1 MIQVRISANEDE
13 DLMVRAH
20 SVFEN
25 TELSKVT
32 SFHLMTEDLATSQD
46 WLFIRYTVIEHL
58 LYI

>member
-32 SFHLMTEDLATSQD
+32 V
-46 WLFIRYTVIEHL
+46 FI
-58 LYI
+58 